1 MIKLESGSFGQVQNF
16 VKVIPVCAC
25 IRCNCRPV
33 FMAFMRE
40 MDRADDILMEQ
51 QRCSDTNH
59 MVPVRSPN
67 GPLQAVLV
75 QDISDVCICVN
86 IEDNLSFL
94 SAVPNMIEKE

>member
-1 MIKLESGSFGQVQNF
+1 MYPLQLQTSVYGLY
-16 VKVIPVCAC
+16 
-25 IRCNCRPV
+25 
-33 FMAFMRE
+33 MRE
-40 MDRADDILMEQ
+40 MDRADNILMEQ

-67 GPLQAVLV
+67 GPLQAVLAWLV

-94 SAVPNMIEKE
+94 SAVPNRIEKE